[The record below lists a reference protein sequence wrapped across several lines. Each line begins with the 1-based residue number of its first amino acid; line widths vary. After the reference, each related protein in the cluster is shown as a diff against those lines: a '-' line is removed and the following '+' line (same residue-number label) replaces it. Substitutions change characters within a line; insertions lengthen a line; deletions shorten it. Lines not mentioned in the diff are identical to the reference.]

1 MHAASARRAPE
12 AAGAAIVVAVA
23 LDLVG
28 ELPASWHPVVWYGTA
43 IGRLER
49 CAPHGEGARLAYGGG
64 MILIAAPLAIL
75 PAMTVQ
81 RLARRAET
89 TLAGYGHA
97 RQGTIA
103 AALIEGAALSPF
115 FALRMLVASGR
126 TVRVALERGD
136 LPAAREALGS
146 LVSRERGD
154 LDAPLVAAAAVE
166 SLAENLSD
174 SVVAPLLFYALFGLP
189 GAAIYR
195 LVNTFD
201 AMIGYHGQYEH
212 LGKAAA
218 RLDDALNFLP
228 ARLTACLIITFA
240 PLFGGDARAAWR
252 IWRRDARRTSSPNA
266 GHPMAAAA
274 GALGVQLEKV
284 GHYTLGD
291 ARQLVTPAT
300 IQRAE
305 KMVRTVGGVAIL
317 MLAGAAT
324 WKETKRVEHG

>member
-1 MHAASARRAPE
+1 MGAASARHAPKV
-12 AAGAAIVVAVA
+12 AGAAILVAVA
-23 LDLVG
+23 LDLIG
-28 ELPASWHPVVWYGTA
+28 ELPAPWHPVVWYGTA

-49 CAPHGEGARLAYGGG
+49 CAPHGERARLAYGGG

-75 PAMTVQ
+75 PAMAVQ
-81 RLARRAET
+81 RLARRARA
-89 TLAGYGHA
+89 TLAGRGHA
-97 RQGTIA
+97 RRGVA
-103 AALIEGAALSPF
+103 AAAVIEGAALTPF
-115 FALRMLVASGR
+115 FASRMLVASGR
-126 TVRVALERGD
+126 AVRVALERDD
-136 LPAAREALGS
+136 LPAAREALAS
-146 LVSRERGD
+146 LVSRERAD
-154 LDAPLVAAAAVE
+154 LDAPLIAAAAVE

-174 SVVAPLLFYALFGLP
+174 SVVAPLLCYALFGLP
-189 GAAIYR
+189 GAAFYR
-195 LVNTFD
+195 LINTFD
-201 AMIGYHGQYEH
+201 SMIGYHGRYEH

-228 ARLTACLIITFA
+228 ARLTACLIDALA
-240 PLFGGDARAAWR
+240 PLFGGDVQAAWR

>member
-1 MHAASARRAPE
+1 MSAASARHAPE
-12 AAGAAIVVAVA
+12 VAGAAILVAVA

-28 ELPASWHPVVWYGTA
+28 ELPARWHPVVWYGTA

-49 CAPHGEGARLAYGGG
+49 YAPHGEGARLAYGGG
-64 MILIAAPLAIL
+64 MIVLAAPLALL
-75 PAMTVQ
+75 PAMAVQ
-81 RLARRAET
+81 RLARRVQT
-89 TLAGYGHA
+89 TLAGRGHA
-97 RQGTIA
+97 RCGIVA
-103 AALIEGAALSPF
+103 AAVLEGAALTPF

-126 TVRVALERGD
+126 TVRVALERDD
-136 LPAAREALGS
+136 LPAAREALAS
-146 LVSRERGD
+146 LVSRERAG
-154 LDAPLVAAAAVE
+154 LDASLVAAAAVE

-174 SVVAPLLFYALFGLP
+174 SVVAPLLCYALFGLP
-189 GAAIYR
+189 GAAFYR

-228 ARLTACLIITFA
+228 ARLTAALIVALA

-252 IWRRDARRTSSPNA
+252 VWRRDAARTASPNA
-266 GHPMAAAA
+266 GHPIAAAA

-291 ARQLVTPAT
+291 ARQPVTPAT
-300 IQRAE
+300 IRLAE
-305 KMVRTVGGVAIL
+305 TMVHYVSGVAVL
-317 MLAGAAT
+317 VLAGTAT
-324 WKETKRVEHG
+324 RRGTRLVAHG